1 MDQPPQPEQRTGAL
15 NTQIIV
21 ALIGASATVVAAL
34 LAGYFGLVNRNQQ
47 PPTSPATAIPTTG
60 PSVTIDG
67 PTTAPL
73 SELTYFN
80 IISSNATRAEW
91 SIGGFNDNK
100 TTEVDPLAPSH
111 QIQIEPTDQSRVG
124 DSFTLV
130 VTVFDENGATANT
143 THSFQVTDDE

>member
-1 MDQPPQPEQRTGAL
+1 MDQPPEPEQSTGTL

-21 ALIGASATVVAAL
+21 ALIGATATVLAAL

-47 PPTSPATAIPTTG
+47 PSTAPATAPTSAL
-60 PSVTIDG
+60 SVTIDG
-67 PTTAPL
+67 PTMAPL

-80 IISSNATRAEW
+80 IISTNATRAEW
-91 SIGGFNDNK
+91 SIGGFNNNE

-143 THSFQVTDDE
+143 SHAFQVTDEE